1 MTPGTAPEPPSVPWH
16 TLSPADT
23 LSRLQTTSTGL
34 TSSEAAR
41 RLAAQGPNE
50 LRAAHQISPWAIF
63 FAQLKN
69 TMIVILLVAT
79 AASALLGHGLEAVAI
94 AVIVLFAVV
103 LGFLQEFRAER
114 ALEALRR
121 MAAPQATVV
130 RDGEEFQIPAREL
143 VTGDVVMLQVGDR
156 VPADLRLLETVNL
169 QTEEAAL
176 TGESQ
181 AVTKQ
186 TGLLGGPG
194 LAIGDRTNLA
204 FAGTAVCYGR
214 GRGVVIAI
222 GMATEFGRIAGLLA
236 MVESRLTPLQENL
249 DRVGHLLARAALA
262 VVAVIVVLG
271 LWRGQPFIDM
281 LIFGIAL
288 AVAVVPEALPAVV
301 TISLA
306 LGVQRMARRH
316 ALMRRLPAV
325 ETLGST
331 TVICSDKTG
340 TLTRDEMTVRA
351 VFVGG
356 TAMTVDG
363 AGYEPSGSFRCNGT
377 ALEPA
382 APLLRLLQAAVLASD
397 ARLVRDVEQD
407 RWRIKGDPTE
417 GALVVAA
424 AKAGL
429 LKQELDGRFVR
440 IAEIPFT
447 AESKRMTTVH
457 TGPQGMFACCK
468 GAPEVILAA
477 CTRQVTAA
485 GDAPL
490 DPTGRMAL
498 LERAQGMAGQA
509 LRVLAVAERQIATPD
524 DAEAELTFLG
534 LVGLSDPPR
543 PEAQAA
549 IARCREAGI
558 RPVMITGDH
567 PLTAQAVARELGLLA
582 GGRVISGPE
591 LEAMNDAELA
601 QAVGTIEVYA
611 RVSPAHKLR
620 VVRALQ
626 QHGEIV
632 AMTGDG
638 VNDAPA
644 LKQADIGIAM
654 GITGTDVSREAA
666 AMTLTDDNFASIV
679 AAVEEGR
686 AIFGNIKKYLMY
698 LLSSNIGEIG
708 LMAGAA
714 LAGLP
719 LPLTAVQILYVNLA
733 TDGLPALALAVD
745 PPEPDLMRRQPRDP
759 KHGIFTR
766 PVLLLM
772 VTGGLWSTAVNLGLF
787 VWALHSG
794 RSVQEAMTMTFVSLV
809 LIQFCKAY
817 NFRSDHRSL
826 LDRPFANRW
835 LNLAILWEVA
845 LLLLVVYLPALQP
858 PFATFALTAVD
869 WVIVVTL
876 AATVV
881 PVLELVKWLVRRGCF
896 DRPE

>member
-1 MTPGTAPEPPSVPWH
+1 MSSPPAPPTPAWH
-16 TLSPADT
+16 TLAIDDV
-23 LSRLQTTSTGL
+23 LSRLQTTAGGL
-34 TSSEAAR
+34 TGDEASL
-41 RLAAQGPNE
+41 RLGEQGPNE
-50 LRAAHQISPWAIF
+50 LTAAKPIAPLAIF
-63 FAQLKN
+63 LAQLQN
-69 TMIVILLVAT
+69 TMIIILLVAA
-79 AASALLGHGLEAVAI
+79 AASALLGHGVEAAAI

-114 ALEALRR
+114 ALEALRQL
-121 MAAPQATVV
+121 AAPQATIV
-130 RDGEEFQIPAREL
+130 RDGEERRIPARDL
-143 VTGDVVMLQVGDR
+143 VAGDLVRLQVGDK

-169 QTEEAAL
+169 QCEEATL

-181 AVTKQ
+181 PVAKHVGVLDNANLT
-186 TGLLGGPG
+186 
-194 LAIGDRTNLA
+194 IGDRTNLA

-214 GRGVVIAI
+214 GSGVVIAT
-222 GMATEFGRIAGLLA
+222 GMASEFGRIAGLLA
-236 MVESRLTPLQENL
+236 TVAAPLTPLQQNL

-262 VVAVIVVLG
+262 VVTVIVMLG

-306 LGVQRMARRH
+306 IGVQRMARRH

-331 TVICSDKTG
+331 TVICADKTG
-340 TLTRDEMTVRA
+340 TLTRDEMTVR
-351 VFVGG
+351 VMYVDGQDL
-356 TAMTVDG
+356 TVEG
-363 AGYEPSGSFRCNGT
+363 AGYEPSGAFRRNGT
-377 ALEPA
+377 AITPEESI
-382 APLLRLLQAAVLASD
+382 LRLLRTAALVCD
-397 ARLVRDVEQD
+397 ARLARDAEQQ
-407 RWRIKGDPTE
+407 RWQIKGDPTE

-429 LKQELDGRFVR
+429 DKTRLDEHFPRT
-440 IAEIPFT
+440 AEIPFS
-447 AESKRMTTVH
+447 AESKRMTTLH
-457 TGPQGMFACCK
+457 SGPEGPFACSK

-477 CTRQVTAA
+477 CTRQLTAA
-485 GDAPL
+485 GEVPL
-490 DPTGRMAL
+490 TPGDRDAL
-498 LERAQGMAGQA
+498 LERAQLMAGQA
-509 LRVLAVAERQIATPD
+509 LRVLAVAERCGATAA
-524 DAEAELTFLG
+524 DAEQELTFLG
-534 LVGLSDPPR
+534 LIGLSDPPR
-543 PEAQAA
+543 PEARAA
-549 IARCREAGI
+549 ITTCRAAGI

-567 PLTAQAVARELGLLA
+567 PLTAQAVASELGLLS

-591 LEAMNDAELA
+591 LEAMSDADLA
-601 QAVGTIEVYA
+601 REVANIEVFA

-620 VVRALQ
+620 VVNALQ
-626 QHGEIV
+626 QRGEVV

-654 GITGTDVSREAA
+654 GITGTEVSREAA

-686 AIFGNIKKYLMY
+686 GIFGNIKKYLMY

-745 PPEPDLMRRQPRDP
+745 PAESDLMRRPPRDP
-759 KHGIFTR
+759 RHGIFTR

-772 VTGGLWSTAVNLGLF
+772 LTGGIWSTAVNLGLF
-787 VWALHSG
+787 AWALQSG

-817 NFRSDHRSL
+817 NFRSDRRSL

-835 LNLAILWEVA
+835 LNLAILWEIA
-845 LLLLVVYLPALQP
+845 LLLVIVYLPPLQS
-858 PFATFALTAVD
+858 PFATFALTATD
-869 WVIVVTL
+869 WAIVVFL
-876 AATVV
+876 AATVS
-881 PVLELVKWLVRRGCF
+881 PVLELAKWLVRRGVF
-896 DRPE
+896 GALA